1 MVFMYSTRYSS
12 GILNKLEFSGLVF
25 EKYSNIK
32 LHENAS
38 SVSRV
43 VRRTDADMTKLTVA
57 FRNFTILPK
66 EECPLNTRLTF
77 HKISNKQSPSW
88 EGNRFY
94 YIIWP
99 LITLTHCRPG
109 DEGSRFL
116 QNVDIRLQV
125 YTMSQPR
132 IPQPQYYLLFRTSP
146 PSCVTF

>member
-1 MVFMYSTRYSS
+1 M
-12 GILNKLEFSGLVF
+12 
-25 EKYSNIK
+25 
-32 LHENAS
+32 
-38 SVSRV
+38 SRV

-57 FRNFTILPK
+57 FRISGNTPK
-66 EECPLNTRLTF
+66 EDCPLNTPLTF
-77 HKISNKQSPSW
+77 HKKKNSKLSPFG

-99 LITLTHCRPG
+99 LLTLTHCRPE

-116 QNVDIRLQV
+116 RNVDIRVQV

-146 PSCVTF
+146 PSCYLLNKFLIYVILGYNAMSLAIDVVSHHRRLEPSTPQ